1 MERYMNAV
9 KTNRLA
15 VREYLAGGNPITE
28 LESVVLFG
36 VTSLP
41 DLLSV
46 LRKEG
51 WVFDSQRISYAKAI
65 RRINKHALLEP
76 PAELPVRDLQLTEW
90 WMMR

>member
-1 MERYMNAV
+1 MQA

-15 VREYLAGGNPITE
+15 VREYLAGGHPITE

-51 WVFDSQRISYAKAI
+51 WIFESQRVPYAKAM
-65 RRINKHALLEP
+65 RRINDHAVLKP
-76 PAELPVRDLQLTEW
+76 PTELPVRDLQLTEW
-90 WMMR
+90 WVSK